1 MARHAAPVV
10 AQAPRGATP
19 AVPRWQLPPAA
30 QPAARPQRLAC
41 ACGGRCPRCAAGG
54 ATTRPGDALEAD
66 ATRRAAAAAD
76 LRTPPALGPSGAE
89 LPAATRDQY
98 AARLGAPLHGVR
110 VHHDAAAQ
118 QRSAALGALA
128 YTQGRDVHLGHGVQ
142 ARPALGGP
150 VLAHELAHTLQP
162 AVRHGG
168 HVARLTLG
176 DLPLA
181 TRRALQ
187 VSRTPPD
194 AGNLQQWVTDYFD
207 PTSGTTRQTSLT
219 PDFGADITDA
229 QQRTGLTA
237 VLSEL
242 VDLSDP
248 ARTPD
253 PEARPLPPNAL
264 VDLALDLRPHGG
276 EHAVFRFV
284 RYTEGG
290 TEKQLIEK
298 TQVLAAAGTTTASP
312 AAAAPGTAT
321 HTGAVTVGS
330 VRIDIDTRFSAD
342 EGQAIAGAVGLLP
355 DLLRARVDGLRF
367 VDAGTGQGPGGENG
381 HYDPAIDGVRIWG
394 AMFDASP
401 RRVGAASATAYQIV
415 HEIGHAVDLRPLH
428 AAERA
433 RNAAQEA
440 LDRLQR
446 PPTLDLDTS
455 GDPLAGLDDTPR
467 ADPARDAEIARL
479 RQEIATHDA
488 AIAAAAS
495 VAGHEVGT
503 ATESMLTAFAVA
515 LVADG
520 VTAVPR
526 AKTRNAA
533 VEAANTAAEE
543 AHAADPSTPEPVPR
557 PLEPLLSGGIT
568 RYAATDLMEAYAEHY
583 ALYVLDEALLLALRP
598 RVHAYFASAQPKTA
612 PPAATP

>member
-54 ATTRPGDALEAD
+54 ATTRPGDALEAA

-76 LRTPPALGPSGAE
+76 LRTPPVLGPSGAE

-194 AGNLQQWVTDYFD
+194 PGNLQQWVTDYFD

-253 PEARPLPPNAL
+253 PEAQPLPPNAL

-342 EGQAIAGAVGLLP
+342 EGQAIADAVGLLP

-367 VDAGTGQGPGGENG
+367 VDAGPGQGPGGENG

-394 AMFDASP
+394 ACSSLAAP
-401 RRVGAASATAYQIV
+401 RRRRQRHGLP
-415 HEIGHAVDLRPLH
+415 D
-428 AAERA
+428 RA
-433 RNAAQEA
+433 RDRPCRGPAAAVRGRTCPQRRGGGAEE
-440 LDRLQR
+440 RLQR

-488 AIAAAAS
+488 AIA
-495 VAGHEVGT
+495 GGGVGGRQRDRH
-503 ATESMLTAFAVA
+503 S
-515 LVADG
+515 
-520 VTAVPR
+520 
-526 AKTRNAA
+526 
-533 VEAANTAAEE
+533 
-543 AHAADPSTPEPVPR
+543 H
-557 PLEPLLSGGIT
+557 
-568 RYAATDLMEAYAEHY
+568 
-583 ALYVLDEALLLALRP
+583 
-598 RVHAYFASAQPKTA
+598 RVRC
-612 PPAATP
+612 